1 VADFERGLAPPSA
14 AESAEDAALANEAV
28 KRPPEL
34 SVRQQ
39 VAANLAAAVVD
50 NNASDKVHDSRGRSR
65 YEEDSASRHGLRRIG
80 WAHDGELSESTVT
93 TAVHMARAQR
103 VLRRVAF

>member
-1 VADFERGLAPPSA
+1 MTDFERGLAPPSA

-28 KRPPEL
+28 NRPPKL
-34 SVRQQ
+34 SVRQE

-50 NNASDKVHDSRGRSR
+50 NNACDKVHDSRGRSR
-65 YEEDSASRHGLRRIG
+65 YEEDIASRHGLGRIG
-80 WAHDGELSESTVT
+80 WAHDGELGESTVT
-93 TAVHMARAQR
+93 TAVHVARAQR